1 MSCREL
7 HMLILQDPSNTFSS
21 LSTLKT
27 FFAFLTLNL
36 LYGSW
41 REKEGKCNGFLSW
54 KKNNTFISLTC
65 IIEPFRTQDEE
76 ACNILTAFR
85 NFHVHC
91 AASFM
96 QLFIA
101 SSAWHFFMTRLCTK
115 QSLPKRAESQ
125 KNWNL
130 SRYGTL
136 YPAYVIQGFLT
147 CLLAYRTVMFPPFSH
162 LCWRRDVKSQ
172 SFSWLD
178 HWRHTCKNGHVSI
191 IKGCML
197 K

>member
-96 QLFIA
+96 RLFIA
-101 SSAWHFFMTRLCTK
+101 SSAWHFFMTRLCT
-115 QSLPKRAESQ
+115 SVVFANESRIT
-125 KNWNL
+125 KEL
-130 SRYGTL
+130 KFIAL
-136 YPAYVIQGFLT
+136 
-147 CLLAYRTVMFPPFSH
+147 
-162 LCWRRDVKSQ
+162 RDVLSIHTWYKE
-172 SFSWLD
+172 SW
-178 HWRHTCKNGHVSI
+178 RAYY
-191 IKGCML
+191 
-197 K
+197 